1 MATLLSFAMVNH
13 ILAPVGNPTET
24 VSISAGWYDS
34 GARRLRPGSSEVF
47 DRQGVSFVAVTQAFN
62 TTTSMG
68 RLTLNMLLSF
78 AQFEREVTGE
88 RIRDKIAASK
98 RKGMVD
104 GRPAAARLRCRRP
117 RPGGQ
122 PGRGRDRAH
131 DLPTLPGA
139 RLRSPSCKRCWSIKG
154 IVSKRRV
161 ERGGGGGGGGG
172 GPPRPGHR
180 RHAARPRR
188 ALPADCRIG
197 STAARSPSRR
207 GPSRPACGDSSTK
220 ILWDAVQARLADN
233 RVDRRAGG
241 DAAAPSLLAGLLVD
255 GEGRRLTPSHTT
267 KAGRRYRYY
276 VSHALVT
283 GTRSATANG
292 LRLPASDLEAAI
304 EQRLCGFLID
314 RAALFD
320 EFQGGLSPGDPGTGL
335 LTTAA
340 ELAYT
345 WTTCPLVERRRRLL
359 VVVDRVVV
367 TEGQLEIQ
375 LCRQGLG
382 TLLRGEAPTAPDP
395 PRDDDPLRLVV
406 TFKRRRVGKENRL
419 LLESADSS
427 ARRTSDTA
435 LHRQLARAQHY
446 RALALGGRWP
456 VDSRARHRGRRHA
469 VLLRAGAAGWG
480 SWRRLFVTAILKD
493 RHPVELTANRLATRI
508 TLPADWSAQ
517 RTALG
522 LD

>member
-1 MATLLSFAMVNH
+1 MTRALGDFARIV
-13 ILAPVGNPTET
+13 
-24 VSISAGWYDS
+24 
-34 GARRLRPGSSEVF
+34 EVF

-98 RKGMVD
+98 RKGMWM
-104 GRPAAARLRCRRP
+104 
-117 RPGGQ
+117 GG
-122 PGRGRDRAH
+122 PPPLGYDVADRALVVNPAEAATVRTIFRRYRALGSVAELQAVLV
-131 DLPTLPGA
+131 DQ
-139 RLRSPSCKRCWSIKG
+139 G

-161 ERGGGGGGGGG
+161 DRHGRVTGGTPLGRGALYRLLQNRLYRGEIAHRGAVH
-172 GPPRPGHR
+172 PG
-180 RHAARPRR
+180 RHAAIV
-188 ALPADCRIG
+188 DQ
-197 STAARSPSRR
+197 
-207 GPSRPACGDSSTK
+207 D
-220 ILWDAVQARLADN
+220 LWDAVQARLADN

-395 PRDDDPLRLVV
+395 RDDDPLRLVV

-446 RALALGGRWP
+446 RALALDAWPGRFP
-456 VDSRARHRGRRHA
+456 RSHRGSA
-469 VLLRAGAAGWG
+469 FNA
-480 SWRRLFVTAILKD
+480 
-493 RHPVELTANRLATRI
+493 ATR
-508 TLPADWSAQ
+508 AWSAL
-517 RTALG
+517 APLAAVCHG
-522 LD
+522 A